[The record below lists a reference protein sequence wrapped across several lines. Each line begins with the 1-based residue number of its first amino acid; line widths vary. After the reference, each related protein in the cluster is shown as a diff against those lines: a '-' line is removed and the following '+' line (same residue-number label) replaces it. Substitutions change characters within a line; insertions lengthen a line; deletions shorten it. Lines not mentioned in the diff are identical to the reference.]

1 MTLNE
6 YQEGATK
13 TALYPDAGKNLIY
26 PILGLCGESG
36 ELAEK
41 MKKLIRDDAGI
52 LTDER
57 KMLMK
62 KELGDVLWYVSQI
75 ARELDTNLDEIAT
88 ENLTKLASR
97 MERGTLHGD
106 GDLR

>member
-6 YQEGATK
+6 FQTGATK
-13 TALYPDAGKNLIY
+13 TALYPDSGKNLLY

-41 MKKLIRDDAGI
+41 MKKLIRDDNGI
-52 LTDER
+52 MTDER
-57 KMLMK
+57 RDLMK
-62 KELGDVLWYVSQI
+62 KELGDVLWYVSQA
-75 ARELDTNLDEIAT
+75 ARELGYSLEEIGE
-88 ENLTKLASR
+88 ENLAKLASR
-97 MERGTLHGD
+97 AERGKLYGD

>member
-6 YQEGATK
+6 YQEGASK
-13 TALYPDAGKNLIY
+13 TALYPDVGKNLIY

-75 ARELDTNLDEIAT
+75 ARELDTTLDEIAT

-97 MERGTLHGD
+97 MERGALHGN

>member
-6 YQEGATK
+6 YQARATT
-13 TALYPDAGKNLIY
+13 TALYPDSGKNLVY

-41 MKKLIRDDAGI
+41 MKKLIRDDNNV

-57 KMLMK
+57 RDLMM
-62 KELGDVLWYVSQI
+62 KELGDVLWYVSQV
-75 ARELDTNLDEIAT
+75 ARELGCSLDEIG
-88 ENLTKLASR
+88 EMNLAKLASR
-97 MERGTLHGD
+97 MERGLLHSN